1 MTLLQPNSLLTVGG
15 RDQES
20 TGFAWWAGNAR
31 LINLS
36 GKLLGAHVAHA
47 GLIVFWAGA
56 MNLFEVAHFVP
67 EKPMYEQGL
76 ILLPH
81 IASLGYG
88 VGPGGEI
95 IDTFPYFVSGVLHV
109 RIQHYVNFTK
119 IFLSFQ
125 IILTAYLDC
134 PLKKK
139 ETETEVKTS
148 PLARKRRGNIAFG
161 KSRRTRSFNAEGG
174 WGDAPTVVWVLPLDK
189 ERPAIRRKPEGQHPK
204 VEGQCLGVLQH
215 RRFTRLK
222 VEQRMAKR
230 SY

>member
-1 MTLLQPNSLLTVGG
+1 VETLFNGALVIGG

-81 IASLGYG
+81 LATLGYG
-88 VGPGGEI
+88 VGPGGEV
-95 IDTFPYFVSGVLHV
+95 IDTFPYFVSGVLHLISSAVLGFGGVYHALV
-109 RIQHYVNFTK
+109 RGSWSGKHSILVACMTHGHLEGVMFVQSQIQPSAQPSSLD
-119 IFLSFQ
+119 IF
-125 IILTAYLDC
+125 
-134 PLKKK
+134 
-139 ETETEVKTS
+139 
-148 PLARKRRGNIAFG
+148 
-161 KSRRTRSFNAEGG
+161 
-174 WGDAPTVVWVLPLDK
+174 
-189 ERPAIRRKPEGQHPK
+189 
-204 VEGQCLGVLQH
+204 
-215 RRFTRLK
+215 
-222 VEQRMAKR
+222 
-230 SY
+230 